1 MESSMSKRPALDP
14 LMLAQ
19 FTGSQ
24 NFYRHGLVR
33 EVLYT
38 EGVEYVIETA
48 GAYWLLDEIA
58 LAQRHIIPVKR
69 EDFQV
74 WDLKGC
80 RPDGHTHMRRRQW
93 ARSLLKACSVHGFS
107 RAWRQVLLCRL
118 GYPFAQRVLTLYPNA
133 IQRHQDGLT
142 GPVHF
147 CVAIKRRS
155 MPVQWYTL
163 QPLFITAIL
172 RLRGLFVRKHRP
184 SSR

>member
-1 MESSMSKRPALDP
+1 MSKRSALDP

-38 EGVEYVIETA
+38 EGVEYVVDNV

-74 WDLKGC
+74 WDLKVNADQTATLTCG
-80 RPDGHTHMRRRQW
+80 DGNGLEVY
-93 ARSLLKACSVHGFS
+93 SKPV
-107 RAWRQVLLCRL
+107 
-118 GYPFAQRVLTLYPNA
+118 PFTDFPQSGIRFYYADWVIHL
-133 IQRHQDGLT
+133 
-142 GPVHF
+142 
-147 CVAIKRRS
+147 
-155 MPVQWYTL
+155 
-163 QPLFITAIL
+163 
-172 RLRGLFVRKHRP
+172 P
-184 SSR
+184 SEY

>member
-1 MESSMSKRPALDP
+1 MSKRPALDP

-38 EGVEYVIETA
+38 EGVEYVIDNA

-74 WDLKGC
+74 WDL
-80 RPDGHTHMRRRQW
+80 
-93 ARSLLKACSVHGFS
+93 V
-107 RAWRQVLLCRL
+107 V
-118 GYPFAQRVLTLYPNA
+118 NA
-133 IQRHQDGLT
+133 DQ
-142 GPVHF
+142 
-147 CVAIKRRS
+147 
-155 MPVQWYTL
+155 
-163 QPLFITAIL
+163 TAIL
-172 RLRGLFVRKHRP
+172 TCGDGNGLEVYSKPIPFADFPEPGIRFYYVDWVIYLP
-184 SSR
+184 SDY